1 MVGGYSGFALVS
13 GLLLKSVCDLVP
25 VVCTFRL
32 SVLSGRLHW
41 SLTSGSVREERD
53 LKRAAFSLLNRC
65 KVWIMSENQS
75 LGSVKTDLGFHN
87 WLLDN

>member
-1 MVGGYSGFALVS
+1 MIWCQLYLQVVSVEWEIALRSGF
-13 GLLLKSVCDLVP
+13 VCED
-25 VVCTFRL
+25 
-32 SVLSGRLHW
+32 
-41 SLTSGSVREERD
+41 RD